1 MKKGMTL
8 IEIIIAMAILSIF
21 SLAILSVF
29 SYTVVGIYHFGDDTV
44 SIFDSQENMEAIVAD
59 DPSLR
64 LDDEN
69 ITFTVDIESVNYDLI
84 VDGEN
89 FSDGELDMFLPKV
102 E

>member
-29 SYTVVGIYHFGDDTV
+29 SYSVVGIYHFGDDTV
-44 SIFDSQENMEAIVAD
+44 SVFDSQENMEEIVAD

-64 LDDEN
+64 LSGDS
-69 ITFTVDIESVNYDLI
+69 ITFSVDIATDHYDLT

>member
-21 SLAILSVF
+21 TLAILSVF
-29 SYTVVGIYHFGDDTV
+29 SYTVVGIFHFGDDTV
-44 SIFDSQENMEAIVAD
+44 SVFDSQENMEAIVAD

-64 LDDEN
+64 LDNES
-69 ITFTVDIESVNYDLI
+69 ITFSVDIESVNYDLI

>member
-29 SYTVVGIYHFGDDTV
+29 SYAVVGIYHFGDDTV
-44 SIFDSQENMEAIVAD
+44 SVFDSQENMEAKVAVKPRVQTGASIIFD
-59 DPSLR
+59 VHIDGNDYQL
-64 LDDEN
+64 N
-69 ITFTVDIESVNYDLI
+69 

-89 FSDGELDMFLPKV
+89 FSDGELDMFLP
-102 E
+102 EME